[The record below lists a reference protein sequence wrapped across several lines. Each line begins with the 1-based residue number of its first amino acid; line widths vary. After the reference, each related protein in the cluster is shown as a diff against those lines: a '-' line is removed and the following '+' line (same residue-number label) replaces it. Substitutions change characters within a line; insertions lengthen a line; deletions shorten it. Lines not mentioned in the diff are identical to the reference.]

1 MKKKIILVSGDPNSI
16 NSEIIFKSW
25 KKLSKKTKKN
35 LFLISN
41 CNLLKKQFKKLNYKI
56 QIIPVKNISE
66 TNNLNK
72 LKVIDTNLNFVD
84 PFKVSKKSSSKFVME
99 SLKKAHKLS
108 LNKNVV
114 GLINCPIDKKL
125 LDKKETG
132 VTELLA
138 SYCKVKKNS
147 EVMIIMNN
155 KLIVSP
161 ITTHLDIKSVS
172 KNINKKIIIN
182 KVKTINNWYKR
193 SFKRKPKI
201 GILGL
206 NPHNSELRTNSEE
219 KKVIIPAI
227 NKIKKLGI
235 NVKGPLVSDTLFIQN
250 YKNFNVI
257 VGMYHDQVLSP
268 FKTLYKFKAIN
279 LTLGLKYI
287 RVSPDHGVAADK
299 ILQKKSNP
307 ESLLDCIKFIDN
319 FNK

>member
-25 KKLSKKTKKN
+25 KKLSKRIKKN

-41 CNLLKKQFKKLNYKI
+41 CNLLRKQFKKLNYKI
-56 QIIPVKNISE
+56 QITPVKNISE
-66 TNNLNK
+66 TKNSNK
-72 LKVIDTNLNFVD
+72 LKVIDINLNFVN
-84 PFKVSKKSSSKFVME
+84 PFKVSKKSSSIFVME

-108 LNKNVV
+108 LNKDVV
-114 GLINCPIDKKL
+114 GLINCPINKKL
-125 LDKKETG
+125 LGKKETG

-138 SYCKVKKNS
+138 SYCKIKKNS

-182 KVKTINNWYKR
+182 KIKTINNWYKR
-193 SFKRKPKI
+193 LFKKKPKI
-201 GILGL
+201 GVLGL
-206 NPHNSELRTNSEE
+206 NPHNSEFRNNSEE

-227 NKIKKLGI
+227 NKIIKLGI
-235 NVKGPLVSDTLFIQN
+235 NVKGPLVSDTLFIEN

-257 VGMYHDQVLSP
+257 IGMYHDQVLSP

-287 RVSPDHGVAADK
+287 RVSPDHGVAVDR

>member
-25 KKLSKKTKKN
+25 KKLSKRIKKN

-56 QIIPVKNISE
+56 QITPVKNISE
-66 TNNLNK
+66 TNDSKK

-99 SLKKAHKLS
+99 SFKKAHKLS
-108 LNKNVV
+108 LNKNVL

-138 SYCKVKKNS
+138 SYCKIKKNS

-155 KLIVSP
+155 KLMVSP

-172 KNINKKIIIN
+172 KNINQKIIIN
-182 KVKTINNWYKR
+182 KVTTINNWYKKF
-193 SFKRKPKI
+193 FKKKPKI

-219 KKVIIPAI
+219 KKIIIPAI

-287 RVSPDHGVAADK
+287 RVSPDHGVAVDK

-307 ESLLDCIKFIDN
+307 ESLLDCIKFIDD

>member
-1 MKKKIILVSGDPNSI
+1 MNKKIILVSGDPNSI

-25 KKLSKKTKKN
+25 KKLSKRIKKN

-56 QIIPVKNISE
+56 QITPVKNISE
-66 TNNLNK
+66 TNDSKK

-99 SLKKAHKLS
+99 SFKKAHKLS
-108 LNKNVV
+108 LNKNVL
-114 GLINCPIDKKL
+114 GLINCPVNKKL
-125 LDKKETG
+125 LDRKETG

-138 SYCKVKKNS
+138 SYCKIKKNS

-155 KLIVSP
+155 KLMVSP

-172 KNINKKIIIN
+172 KNINQKIIIN
-182 KVKTINNWYKR
+182 KVTTINNWYKKF
-193 SFKRKPKI
+193 FKKKPKI

-219 KKVIIPAI
+219 KKIIIPAI

-287 RVSPDHGVAADK
+287 RVSPDHGVAVDK

-307 ESLLDCIKFIDN
+307 ESLLDCIKFIDD

>member
-25 KKLSKKTKKN
+25 KKLSKRIKKN

-56 QIIPVKNISE
+56 QITPVKNISE
-66 TNNLNK
+66 TNDSKK

-99 SLKKAHKLS
+99 SFKKAHKLS
-108 LNKNVV
+108 LNKNVL

-138 SYCKVKKNS
+138 SYCKIKKNS

-155 KLIVSP
+155 KLMVSP

-172 KNINKKIIIN
+172 KNINQKIIIN
-182 KVKTINNWYKR
+182 KVTTINNWYKKF
-193 SFKRKPKI
+193 FKKKPKI

-219 KKVIIPAI
+219 KKIIMPAI

-287 RVSPDHGVAADK
+287 RVSPDHGVAVDK

-307 ESLLDCIKFIDN
+307 ESLLDCIKFIDD